1 MSMNN
6 GSLNQLKARTGSI
19 GREMARLKAGGDDK
33 TNQSFRLA
41 RIGPGWVLGSIEAV
55 SGLQHPGSLIA
66 GMTFVLLLPAAFDNV
81 SFRWH

>member
-19 GREMARLKAGGDDK
+19 GKEMALLKAGGGHDV

-41 RIGPGWVLGSIEAV
+41 RIGPGWVLGAIEAV
-55 SGLQHPGSLIA
+55 SGLEHPGSTIA
-66 GMTFVLLLPAAFDNV
+66 GMAFVLLLPSVFDNA
-81 SFRWH
+81 RWR